1 METHAKIKATMAELE
16 GEDKQLVMGLM
27 EEEGF

>member
-1 METHAKIKATMAELE
+1 METRAKIKAMMAELE
-16 GEDKQLVMGLM
+16 GEDKQFVMGLM